1 MTNAPAQAAAR
12 TIPLA
17 QTAILP
23 QPVCCARKR
32 ILMIVGSLR
41 EGSLNLQL
49 AQEAAALLR
58 AHAEIFFL
66 DYAGIPGLDQNA
78 DFPPAEVQR
87 VRTEVF
93 LADGLWFFTPEY
105 HSSYPG
111 VLKNLLDWL
120 AMDHSP
126 LEGRFS
132 ARYGHPGQKGRY
144 QRRKRQVCCQLR
156 AAKADGAAQSDP
168 GHSHGGAADRRSPEH
183 ESPCQRQ
190 ADAVAPGTDGAWKSG
205 GGIPALPGG
214 NRLSGGALAGSP
226 LSILRTR
233 GFCAVSFCEPPTGQ
247 TAPADRAGSAGSA
260 GWPTGSR

>member
-12 TIPLA
+12 TILLA
-17 QTAILP
+17 QTALLP

-66 DYAGIPGLDQNA
+66 DYAGLPWLDQNA

-120 AMDHSP
+120 ATPRWKVGFPPDMVIQGKKAAISGASGKSAACCARQKLTEQLKAIRAIPMEEPQTGVALSTKALVSGRLTLSP
-126 LEGRFS
+126 QEQMALGNQAEAFLLFLEETG
-132 ARYGHPGQKGRY
+132 
-144 QRRKRQVCCQLR
+144 C
-156 AAKADGAAQSDP
+156 
-168 GHSHGGAADRRSPEH
+168 PEAH
-183 ESPCQRQ
+183 
-190 ADAVAPGTDGAWKSG
+190 
-205 GGIPALPGG
+205 
-214 NRLSGGALAGSP
+214 
-226 LSILRTR
+226 
-233 GFCAVSFCEPPTGQ
+233 
-247 TAPADRAGSAGSA
+247 
-260 GWPTGSR
+260 